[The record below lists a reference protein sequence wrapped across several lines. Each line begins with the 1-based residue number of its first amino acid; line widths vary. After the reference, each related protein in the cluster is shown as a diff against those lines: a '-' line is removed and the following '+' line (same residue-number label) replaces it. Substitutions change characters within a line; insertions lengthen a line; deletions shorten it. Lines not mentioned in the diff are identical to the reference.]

1 VNAVYDART
10 RVLDLNL
17 FSEADVDKTAEIYFG
32 ADPENRLS
40 VCSTQAFLG
49 LENGSKHSTTL
60 DG

>member
-10 RVLDLNL
+10 RVYDLNL

-40 VCSTQAFLG
+40 VCSTQVTNTQCSHNAV
-49 LENGSKHSTTL
+49 NR
-60 DG
+60 